1 MKNVKEKKKLLKNK
15 YSEIFKYKGNILC
28 VICCK
33 EKLIEVKELKY
44 DIFEE
49 LDYDAEEVLCECRR
63 LMHCKPLSH
72 FIKYKNGEC
81 IIVTNCCYCRIFKA

>member
-1 MKNVKEKKKLLKNK
+1 MNFKLAYNDIMKICLLCLQKVKNVKEKKKLLKNK
-15 YSEIFKYKGNILC
+15 YNEIFKYKGN
-28 VICCK
+28 
-33 EKLIEVKELKY
+33 IEVKELKY

-72 FIKYKNGEC
+72 FIKYKNG
-81 IIVTNCCYCRIFKA
+81 

>member
-1 MKNVKEKKKLLKNK
+1 MSSVSLESEECEKK
-15 YSEIFKYKGNILC
+15 EIAQEQVQRNILC
-28 VICCK
+28 VICYK

-81 IIVTNCCYCRIFKA
+81 IIVTNCF